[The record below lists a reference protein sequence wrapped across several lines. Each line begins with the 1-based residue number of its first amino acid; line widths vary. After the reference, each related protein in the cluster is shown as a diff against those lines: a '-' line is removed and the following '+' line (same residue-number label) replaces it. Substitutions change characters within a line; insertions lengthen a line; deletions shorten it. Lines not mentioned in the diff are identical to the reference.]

1 MNISFAIPKQF
12 TRGDR
17 VVWSESISGASNAVD
32 VLSCFIR
39 GQSSLDLT
47 GVGDSNN
54 LDTWNFEIVEAI
66 SDTLIAGI
74 YQAQFVLYSQA
85 EGKKTLGMTKIE
97 VCASFANLTSLDTRL
112 PEEKEL
118 EEIDKAISA
127 LSNGVAEYYI
137 GTRKV
142 RYIDVYQLYERQRY
156 LRNRIAKI
164 KNRCHIGGVNVGI
177 NFDRG

>member
-1 MNISFAIPKQF
+1 MNIFAIPKQF
-12 TRGDR
+12 TQGDR
-17 VVWSESISGASNAVD
+17 VVWSESISGASNAID

-47 GVGDSNN
+47 GVADPNN
-54 LDTWNFEIVEAI
+54 LDTWNFEIVEAMN
-66 SDTLIAGI
+66 DTLIAGI

-85 EGKKTLGMTKIE
+85 GKKTLGISKIE
-97 VCASFANLTSLDTRL
+97 LCPAFTNLTSLDTRL
-112 PEEKEL
+112 EEEKEL
-118 EEIDKAISA
+118 EEISKAISA

-164 KNRCHIGGVNVGI
+164 KNRSIIGGVNVGV
-177 NFDRG
+177 NFNRDL